1 MMVTMTHDAAVSE
14 PVEVKAKVRFWLPLL
29 SLWRREMVRF
39 LRQKHRVASA
49 LFTPFLFWVFLG
61 FGFNHSFTHRG
72 LSDSPAVNE
81 VATTSETATTSI
93 GYAVYFYPG
102 MLGFMLLST
111 AVFSTITVIED
122 RREGFLQGVLTAPV
136 NRLAIVLGKVMGG
149 ATIATA
155 QGVILLLL
163 WPMVVGGS
171 TITGIG
177 GDVAGV
183 AAYLNW
189 LPHMLAAAGA
199 LAVLA
204 TGLTA
209 LGLCLAWPMDSTSGF
224 HAVMMILLMPMWF
237 LSGAVFPISGAPGWL
252 ATIMLLNPLTYGQ
265 AALTGLLTGRD
276 DLVGIPMSATT
287 ALGVTLVITLGLLLL
302 AAKWVSKPRKDGL
315 A

>member
-1 MMVTMTHDAAVSE
+1 MSMK
-14 PVEVKAKVRFWLPLL
+14 PKVRFWLPMM

-49 LFTPFLFWVFLG
+49 LLTPFLFWVFLG
-61 FGFNHSFTHRG
+61 FGFNHSFTHRA
-72 LSDSPAVNE
+72 LHDA
-81 VATTSETATTSI
+81 ATTDDSTASSI

-136 NRLAIVLGKVMGG
+136 SRWAIVLGKVLGG
-149 ATIATA
+149 ATIATG

-163 WPMVVGGS
+163 WP
-171 TITGIG
+171 I
-177 GDVAGV
+177 VAGDGGAGGATSGGIV
-183 AAYLNW
+183 STYVTE
-189 LPHMLAAAGA
+189 LPHMLAAAGS
-199 LAVLA
+199 LAILA

-237 LSGAVFPISGAPGWL
+237 LSGAVFPISGAPTWL
-252 ATIMLLNPLTYGQ
+252 ATIMLINPLTYGQ

-276 DLVGIPMSATT
+276 DLIGVPMSAIS
-287 ALGVTLVITLGLLLL
+287 ALGMTIVITLGLLLF
-302 AAKWVSKPRKDGL
+302 AAKLVSQPRKDGL